1 MPSATANVYQA
12 EVTFTGTI
20 GLVLD
25 NIDTAD
31 PENPINVEIKKITD
45 KGQDMTEE
53 DRKRKDWL
61 AYQGAFY
68 KDDDGRL
75 VMPWRSIKRA
85 LRSGAYLVGGTS
97 LSGKMDAGIEPGIT
111 AVEFPLTYKGPD
123 DPAKLYEDQR
133 YRLRL
138 MVNKNPSGKK
148 AMVPSVR
155 PILPDWSLTFPVTV
169 FNEIIGWDRFVR
181 AVEITGKSTG
191 IGNARK
197 LGYGRFAV
205 DIRQI

>member
-1 MPSATANVYQA
+1 MPSVTPNVYQG

-31 PENPINVEIKKITD
+31 PENPIAIEIKQITD

-68 KDDDGRL
+68 RDDTGHL
-75 VMPWRSIKRA
+75 VVPWRSIKRA
-85 LRSGAYLVGGTS
+85 LRSGAYLAGGTS
-97 LSGKMDAGIEPGIT
+97 LSGKMDAGIEPGVT
-111 AVEFPLTYKGPD
+111 AVEFPLSYEGPTDTAKMYD
-123 DPAKLYEDQR
+123 DKHFC
-133 YRLRL
+133 LRL

-155 PILPDWSLTFPVTV
+155 PILPEWSLTFPVTV

-181 AVEITGKSTG
+181 AVEITGKSVG

-197 LGYGRFAV
+197 LGYGRFAAA
-205 DIRQI
+205 IKRA